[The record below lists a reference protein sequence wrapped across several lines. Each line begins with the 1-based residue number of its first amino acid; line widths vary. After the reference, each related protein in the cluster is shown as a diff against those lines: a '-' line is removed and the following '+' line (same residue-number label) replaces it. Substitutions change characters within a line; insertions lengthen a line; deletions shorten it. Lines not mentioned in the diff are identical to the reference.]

1 MKYLRTGRR
10 TVLFPLLSCIPL
22 KKKKTWL
29 SFGSKMDC
37 NSPHCFYLWS
47 HRPLS
52 LPFFFCW
59 WLSLKI
65 SIEVTEV
72 WEVLMLFFFFRKC
85 RIFVGGFF
93 FFASVELTLCSVRS
107 GWWKLF
113 HIPKSGQHLSRKC
126 ILWFFV
132 FFKVWREN
140 CSDDLL
146 NQINVLK
153 ST

>member
-1 MKYLRTGRR
+1 MKIGNSAITFNRKFIEVSQNRQKNSALPTL
-10 TVLFPLLSCIPL
+10 VLHSFK

-93 FFASVELTLCSVRS
+93 FFCIS
-107 GWWKLF
+107 GVNFMFCKIWMMEVISHSQKWSAL
-113 HIPKSGQHLSRKC
+113 
-126 ILWFFV
+126 
-132 FFKVWREN
+132 E
-140 CSDDLL
+140 
-146 NQINVLK
+146 
-153 ST
+153 